1 MLLMG
6 DEIGR
11 SQGGNNN
18 SWCQN
23 NSLGWMNWDENQ
35 QDLELLN
42 YLKYLIKIRKKF
54 INFFN
59 PNFSSHKQENDTLGN
74 YYWHGSKLENPD
86 WNSWSHT
93 IAFSI
98 NKGKNN
104 PLIWAGL
111 NAYSKNID
119 FQLPKTKSKWLKVI
133 DTNDSVTANPIPIND
148 NFIKIE
154 NRSSVLIISEELF
167 ETKNNIF

>member
-23 NSLGWMNWDENQ
+23 NSLGWMNWDKNQ
-35 QDLELLN
+35 QDLELLD

-59 PNFSSHKQENDTLGN
+59 PISLRNKKNVDNLVN
-74 YYWHGSKLENPD
+74 YHWHGTKLESPD
-86 WNSWSHT
+86 WSSWSHT

-104 PLIWAGL
+104 PLIWTGL
-111 NAYSKNID
+111 NAYSKSID
-119 FQLPKTKSKWLKVI
+119 FHLPNAKSKWLKVI
-133 DTNDSVTANPIPIND
+133 DTNMSGTYMPIPIND
-148 NFIKIE
+148 KYIKVE
-154 NRSSVLIISEELF
+154 NRSSMLIISEEVF
-167 ETKNNIF
+167 GSENNII

>member
-23 NSLGWMNWDENQ
+23 NSLGCMNWDQNE

-42 YLKYLIKIRKKF
+42 FLKYLIKIRKKF
-54 INFFN
+54 INLFN
-59 PNFSSHKQENDTLGN
+59 PISSPNNKGIDNLVN
-74 YYWHGSKLENPD
+74 YYWHGAKLESPD
-86 WNSWSHT
+86 WGSWSHT
-93 IAFSI
+93 VAFSI

-104 PLIWAGL
+104 PLVWVGL
-111 NAYSKNID
+111 NAYSKSID
-119 FQLPKTKSKWLKVI
+119 FYLPKAKSKWLKVI
-133 DTNDSVTANPIPIND
+133 DTNQSETSFPIPIND
-148 NFIKIE
+148 KVIKLE
-154 NRSSVLIISEELF
+154 NRSSMLIISEEVF
-167 ETKNNIF
+167 GQKNTIF